1 MRTDKENIKAFFSL
15 LQAGLWEQRCRL
27 PAFDNIDFGDVY
39 KVASEQSVVG
49 LIAAGLEQ
57 IEGERPDRD
66 IVLPFMGQVLQ
77 LEQRNKAMNAF
88 IADLMER
95 LRAAGITAVL
105 VKGQGVAQ
113 CYERPLWRA
122 CGDVDLLLDAVNY
135 EKAKQLLIPLASSVE
150 DEDKT
155 RKHLAMAISSWV
167 VELHGTLF
175 THQLLRLNRVIGEV
189 QDAVL
194 LKKQVR
200 IWTNG
205 RENVSL
211 PSPDNDVFFIFSHI
225 LQHYFVE
232 GIGLRQICDW
242 CRLLW
247 IHKDSIDAG
256 LLERRLRS
264 AGIMT
269 EWKAFAALA
278 VNYLGMLKDVMP
290 FYSSDHRWIRKA
302 EMVLAFV
309 LETGNFGHN
318 RDYTYQKKYPFVVYK
333 AISLWKHVADTF
345 KYCRIFPLDSMKV
358 LIGRVIE
365 GFSVALK
372 EKREELL

>member
-95 LRAAGITAVL
+95 LHAAGITAVL

-122 CGDVDLLLDAVNY
+122 CGDIDLLLDFENY

-155 RKHLAMAISSWV
+155 RRHLAMAISSWV

-278 VNYLGMLKDVMP
+278 ADWLGMPSEAIPL
-290 FYSSDHRWIRKA
+290 YSGSSQWLRKA
-302 EMVLAFV
+302 SHIVSLI

-318 RDYTYQKKYPFVVYK
+318 RDNSYRSRSPFFVRK
-333 AISLWKHVADTF
+333 AIALWRYTCDSVSHFLV
-345 KYCRIFPLDSMKV
+345 FPLDSLKVWTRLVWSGMK
-358 LIGRVIE
+358 
-365 GFSVALK
+365 SVV
-372 EKREELL
+372 KR

>member
-1 MRTDKENIKAFFSL
+1 MKAFFAL
-15 LQAGLWEQRCRL
+15 LRAGLWEQGCRL
-27 PAFDNIDFGDVY
+27 PAFDRIDFKDVY
-39 KVASEQSVVG
+39 KLASEQAIVG
-49 LIAAGLEQ
+49 LIAAGLEHV
-57 IEGERPDRD
+57 EGNRLPREA
-66 IVLPFMGQVLQ
+66 VLPFMGQVLQ
-77 LEQRNKAMNAF
+77 LERRNKAMNAF
-88 IADLMER
+88 IEELMAR
-95 LRAAGITAVL
+95 FRASGINAVI

-113 CYERPLWRA
+113 CYERPLWRT
-122 CGDVDLLLDAVNY
+122 CGDVDLLLDSVNY
-135 EKAKQLLIPLASSVE
+135 EKAKQLLQPLASSVE
-150 DEDKT
+150 DEDKA
-155 RKHLAMAISSWV
+155 RRHLAMTLSSWV

-194 LKKQVR
+194 LNNQVR

-278 VNYLGMLKDVMP
+278 ADWLGMPSEAIPL
-290 FYSSDHRWIRKA
+290 YSGSSRWSRKA
-302 EMVLAFV
+302 SHIVSLI

-318 RDYTYQKKYPFVVYK
+318 RDNSYRSRSPFLVRK
-333 AISLWKHVADTF
+333 AIALWRYTCDSVSHFLD
-345 KYCRIFPLDSMKV
+345 FPLNS
-358 LIGRVIE
+358 IRVWINIIL
-365 GFSVALK
+365 GGIKSVIFTD
-372 EKREELL
+372 